1 MAGEDKALYLTLAPE
16 FGGTRFGPFEGI
28 ECRLGSNKDRC
39 HITIPEGLG
48 VLQEH
53 CKVLRQGPAN
63 LILTPTERSAGV
75 YLWKGD
81 ARSPV
86 QISTPTAVRPGDSF
100 ALVTPDGPKFQ
111 IDIAALPDD
120 LLAQR
125 TNKGKKNARGL
136 TADKFASEGRRMALG
151 RLLTIGPLQWAAQ
164 AWYFVQSGSI
174 WQPRY
179 IIAGAIMI
187 GGYLTAGMASC
198 TAFKFKADAFTATKK
213 AETCTENLAY
223 ANNMGGSVENFQ
235 FDQLAATIL
244 GVPEIGAAL
253 KKDDLLLGKVKEEA
267 KSIAA
272 NPDPYS
278 WMFEETNRVEEFAR
292 FRERVDKSDSLDLG
306 SKRLL
311 PYLAATRKRLQGDW
325 DPVLDSKQAE
335 SCGRGPIRL
344 TYRQGRNLGLTAVYL
359 DAYVQ
364 GDATVEANDDPSRTK
379 MLARTAEAAGEPT
392 PTSDIVSTAEILRQG
407 DATCF
412 YGVGD
417 DDREDENKVV
427 KMLNQQV
434 GRDVDGLQNPE
445 DGQGV
450 VARIAKV
457 FAADVP
463 GVNWAGSRP
472 PTLSFVKGTVSGSLK
487 ESPGGDWVLKKTAE
501 IIARAMMIPCD
512 GVLNRD
518 KKKVE
523 DTFGHLPDAVPC
535 LVLNYRMSHE

>member
-1 MAGEDKALYLTLAPE
+1 MAGEDIALYLTLTPE

-48 VLQEH
+48 VQKEH
-53 CKVLRQGPAN
+53 CKVLRQGPSN
-63 LILTPTERSAGV
+63 LILTPSERSAGL

-86 QISTPTAVRPGDSF
+86 QVSTPTAVRPGDSF
-100 ALVTPDGPKFQ
+100 ALVTPDGPRFRIELAK
-111 IDIAALPDD
+111 LPDEII
-120 LLAQR
+120 AQR
-125 TNKGKKNARGL
+125 SNKGRGSARGL
-136 TADKFASEGRRMALG
+136 TADKFAKEGRRLALA
-151 RLLTIGPLQWAAQ
+151 RIFTIGPMQMLAQ
-164 AWYFVQSGSI
+164 GWYFITSGAI

-179 IIAGAIMI
+179 IIAGMIML
-187 GGYLTAGMASC
+187 GGYMTTGVSACA
-198 TAFKFKADAFTATKK
+198 AFKFKTDAVVATSK

-253 KKDDLLLGKVKEEA
+253 KKDDQLLGKVKEEA

-272 NPDPYS
+272 NPDPYA
-278 WMFEETNRVEEFAR
+278 WMFEETNRVEDFAR
-292 FRERVDKSDSLDLG
+292 WRERVDKSDSLDPG
-306 SKRLL
+306 TKRLL
-311 PYLAATRKRLQGDW
+311 PYLAASKNRLQGDW
-325 DPVLDSKQAE
+325 DRVLDSKQAE
-335 SCGRGPIRL
+335 TCGRGPIRM
-344 TYRQGRNLGLTAVYL
+344 TYRQAKNLGLTGVYL

-364 GDATVEANDDPSRTK
+364 GDATVEANDDPTRTK
-379 MLARTAEAAGEPT
+379 LLAKTAEAAGEPS
-392 PTSDIVSTAEILRQG
+392 PTSDVSSTAEILRQG
-407 DATCF
+407 AATCV
-412 YGVGD
+412 YGVGE
-417 DDREDENKVV
+417 DDRDDENKVMG
-427 KMLNQQV
+427 MLNDQV

-450 VARIAKV
+450 VARVAKV
-457 FAADVP
+457 FSADIP
-463 GVNWAGSRP
+463 GTNWAGSRT
-472 PTLSFVKGTVSGSLK
+472 PTLTFAKGTVAGALK
-487 ESPGGDWVLKKTAE
+487 DSPGGDWVLQRTAE

-512 GVLNRD
+512 GVLNHD

-523 DTFGHLPDAVPC
+523 ATFGPLPDAVPC

>member
-1 MAGEDKALYLTLAPE
+1 MAGEDIALYLTLTPE

-48 VLQEH
+48 VQKEH

-63 LILTPTERSAGV
+63 LILTPSERSAGL
-75 YLWKGD
+75 YLWKGE

-86 QISTPTAVRPGDSF
+86 QVSTPTAVRPGDSF
-100 ALVTPDGPKFQ
+100 ALVTPDGPRFTIELAK
-111 IDIAALPDD
+111 LPDEVI
-120 LLAQR
+120 AQR
-125 TNKGKKNARGL
+125 SNKGKKNMRGL
-136 TADKFASEGRRMALG
+136 SADKFAKEGRRMALA
-151 RLLTIGPLQWAAQ
+151 RLFTIGPLQWLSQ
-164 AWYFVQSGSI
+164 MWYFVVSGTI

-179 IIAGAIMI
+179 IITGVIMAS
-187 GGYLTAGMASC
+187 GYLMAGMGGCA
-198 TAFKFKADAFTATKK
+198 ALKFKTDAFSATKK
-213 AETCTENLAY
+213 ADTCTENLAY

-253 KKDDLLLGKVKEEA
+253 KKDDQLLSKVKEEA

-278 WMFEETNRVEEFAR
+278 WMFEETNRVEDFAR
-292 FRERVDKSDSLDLG
+292 WRERVEKSDSLDLG
-306 SKRLL
+306 TKRLL
-311 PYLAATRKRLQGDW
+311 PYLAASKNRLQGDW
-325 DPVLDSKQAE
+325 DRVLDSKQTEA
-335 SCGRGPIRL
+335 CGRGPVRL
-344 TYRQGRNLGLTAVYL
+344 TYRQAKNLGLTAIYL

-364 GDATVEANDDPSRTK
+364 GDATVEANDDTTRTK
-379 MLARTAEAAGEPT
+379 LLSRTAEAAGEPS
-392 PTSDIVSTAEILRQG
+392 PTSDIASTAEILRQG
-407 DATCF
+407 AATCV
-412 YGVGD
+412 YGTGD
-417 DDREDENKVV
+417 DDREDENKV
-427 KMLNQQV
+427 MAAFNDQI
-434 GRDVDGLQNPE
+434 GRGVDGLQDPE

-457 FAADVP
+457 FASDVP
-463 GVNWAGSRP
+463 GNNWAGSRP
-472 PTLSFVKGTVSGSLK
+472 PGLTFAKGTVAGALK
-487 ESPGGDWVLKKTAE
+487 DAQGGDWVLSRTAE

-523 DTFGHLPDAVPC
+523 ATFGHLPDAVPC